1 MSMPA
6 VKRADRYQATRAT
19 WRGIDIE
26 IRHCPM
32 WSKVAEIDHIEVI
45 SEDRQAL
52 PITETGYRS
61 LFIKPEYIDA
71 FGTAKAYVLGWLDEE
86 AKSPNWNRK
95 EADSKQ
101 MSLF

>member
-1 MSMPA
+1 MSTPA
-6 VKRADRYQATRAT
+6 VKRADRYQTTRAT

-32 WSKVAEIDHIEVI
+32 WSRAAEIDHIEVI
-45 SEDRQAL
+45 SEDHQAL

-71 FGTAKAYVLGWLDEE
+71 FGTATAYVLGWLDEE
-86 AKSPNWNRK
+86 AKSPDWAHK
-95 EADSKQ
+95 ESDSKQ
-101 MSLF
+101 MSMF